1 MKEIVAYR
9 KSLCYNLAREW
20 EWSCPVWFGPGL
32 FADAFIKGTKAFK
45 TKTEAVKDMNRSIK
59 LFGITRKTPIA

>member
-20 EWSCPVWFGPGL
+20 EWSCPVWFTAGM
-32 FADAFIKGTKAFK
+32 FADAMLKGTKAFR
-45 TKTEAVKDMNRSIK
+45 TKREAVKDMNRAIK